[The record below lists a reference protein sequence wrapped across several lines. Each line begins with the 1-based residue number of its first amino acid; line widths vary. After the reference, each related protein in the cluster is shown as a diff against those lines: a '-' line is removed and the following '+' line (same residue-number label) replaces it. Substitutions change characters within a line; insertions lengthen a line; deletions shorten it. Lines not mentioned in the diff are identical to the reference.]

1 MNEMDL
7 LTKIEGLE
15 KAIKEHVD
23 FADQYKTT
31 LADTKQQL
39 VDLHKPELTPMQMDE
54 IHSAVEKAVEG
65 FDFNNTDNYEFEYGL
80 EYDGRV
86 YCESVGL
93 QCAYELTDQIVNNVC
108 KLFKE
113 VECPEDKEAEEL
125 SDQLNTQTVAKK
137 II

>member
-7 LTKIEGLE
+7 KTKIEGLE

-39 VDLHKPELTPMQMDE
+39 VDYNKPEITPMMMDE
-54 IHSAVEKAVEG
+54 IHDAVEKAVEG
-65 FDFNNTDNYEFEYGL
+65 FDFENTDNYEFEFGM
-80 EYDGRV
+80 EYDGKV
-86 YCESVGL
+86 HVESVGL
-93 QCAYELTDQIVNNVC
+93 QAAYELTEQIVNNVC

-113 VECPEDKEAEEL
+113 ANCPTDEENARDDKEAEEL
-125 SDQLNTQTVAKK
+125 ADNS
-137 II
+137 

>member
-23 FADQYKTT
+23 FADQYKTK

-54 IHSAVEKAVEG
+54 IHSAVAKAVEG

-125 SDQLNTQTVAKK
+125 SDKLNK
-137 II
+137 

>member
-125 SDQLNTQTVAKK
+125 SDQLNK
-137 II
+137 

>member
-15 KAIKEHVD
+15 KAIKEHVEQ
-23 FADQYKTT
+23 ADQYKTT

-39 VDLHKPELTPMQMDE
+39 VDYNKPEITPMMMDN
-54 IHSAVEKAVEG
+54 IHDAVEKAVEG
-65 FDFNNTDNYEFEYGL
+65 FDFSNTDNYEFEYGM
-80 EYDGRV
+80 EYDGKV

-93 QCAYELTDQIVNNVC
+93 QCAYELTEQIVNNVF

-113 VECPEDKEAEEL
+113 AECPEDEPTA
-125 SDQLNTQTVAKK
+125 DQLNTQTVENK